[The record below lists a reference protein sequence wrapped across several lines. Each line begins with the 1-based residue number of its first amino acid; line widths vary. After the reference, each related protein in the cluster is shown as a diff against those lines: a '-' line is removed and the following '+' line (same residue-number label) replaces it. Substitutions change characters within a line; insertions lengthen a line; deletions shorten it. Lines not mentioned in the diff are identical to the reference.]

1 MSLIILDPVIKA
13 SKKCYPQTLLEE
25 FKYEIKKTKMENVI
39 IDNFEPSSSYDE
51 SNNE

>member
-1 MSLIILDPVIKA
+1 MSLTILDSVIKA
-13 SKKCYPQTLLEE
+13 SKKYYLETLLEE
-25 FKYEIKKTKMENVI
+25 FKKTKIENVI